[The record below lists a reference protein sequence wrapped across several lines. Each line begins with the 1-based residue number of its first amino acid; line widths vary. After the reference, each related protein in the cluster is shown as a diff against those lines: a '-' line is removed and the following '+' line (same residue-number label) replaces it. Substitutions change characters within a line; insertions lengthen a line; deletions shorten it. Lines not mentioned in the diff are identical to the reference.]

1 MDPPEPIPY
10 IQMDTPEPISTPMQL
25 LEESQIYFDGPLP
38 GSPPGSPT
46 SVPSVSSRKGTSQND
61 PWTSQNGSLEYQQEC
76 YVGERWVRFKSI
88 TGIRLNTEFETQL
101 TLDWDNDSVDPNLV
115 IPLRNLLHHYIT
127 KDWTQR
133 FDNWSRTN
141 NPVVGE
147 VYTWSDLNVNVEIEP
162 ELTTWLEE
170 KGLGQLTTI
179 FRENHCV
186 TKASLLHLTD
196 DMLQRWG
203 LEDVLR
209 RYVLQSV
216 QTSRR

>member
-1 MDPPEPIPY
+1 MDP
-10 IQMDTPEPISTPMQL
+10 PEPISTPMQL
-25 LEESQIYFDGPLP
+25 LEESQFYFDGPLP

-46 SVPSVSSRKGTSQND
+46 SVPSVPSVPSVSSL
-61 PWTSQNGSLEYQQEC
+61 PWTSQNGDHTQSLERALEYQQEC
-76 YVGERWVRFKSI
+76 YVGGRWVRFKSF

-115 IPLRNLLHHYIT
+115 IPLRNLLHHYTT

-162 ELTTWLEE
+162 ELTTWLKE

-209 RYVLQSV
+209 RYVLKSAE
-216 QTSRR
+216 TLRR

>member
-1 MDPPEPIPY
+1 MDPLEPL
-10 IQMDTPEPISTPMQL
+10 STSNLL

-38 GSPPGSPT
+38 GSPTSVP
-46 SVPSVSSRKGTSQND
+46 SVPSVSSMEGT
-61 PWTSQNGSLEYQQEC
+61 TQNGDHTQSLEYMYQQEC

-115 IPLRNLLHHYIT
+115 IPLRNLLHHYTT

-203 LEDVLR
+203 LENVLR
-209 RYVLQSV
+209 RYVLKSAE
-216 QTSRR
+216 TLRR

>member
-1 MDPPEPIPY
+1 MDPPEPI
-10 IQMDTPEPISTPMQL
+10 STTMQW
-25 LEESQIYFDGPLP
+25 LEESHYFDGPLP

-46 SVPSVSSRKGTSQND
+46 SVPSVSSREGT
-61 PWTSQNGSLEYQQEC
+61 TQNGYHTQSLEYQQEC
-76 YVGERWVRFKSI
+76 YVGGRWVRFKSI
-88 TGIRLNTEFETQL
+88 TSIRLNTEFETQF
-101 TLDWDNDSVDPNLV
+101 TLKWDNDSVDPNLV
-115 IPLRNLLHHYIT
+115 IPLRNLLHHYTT

-162 ELTTWLEE
+162 ELTTWLKE

-209 RYVLQSV
+209 RYVLQRAE
-216 QTSRR
+216 TLRR